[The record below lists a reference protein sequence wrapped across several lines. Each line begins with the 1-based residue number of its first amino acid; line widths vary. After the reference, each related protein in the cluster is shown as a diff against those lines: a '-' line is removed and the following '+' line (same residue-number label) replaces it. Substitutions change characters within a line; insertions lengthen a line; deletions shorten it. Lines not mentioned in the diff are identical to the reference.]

1 MKCKA
6 SFKNPGLPMLF
17 LLLLAVF
24 TIPPVMAGDAANTS
38 QNPDYWIHLDPVS
51 DKPLNDTFVFTGK
64 TNIPAGELVNISTYL
79 SSFPHSTK
87 YVTSVP
93 WNREYTVSVR
103 EGPGGQNTFSTPPIQ
118 IIPSKVD
125 GGDYEKI
132 RENDEY
138 IVIAEY
144 QKNTTSALGTILYWI
159 WAQDVSLPFWIHVD
173 PVSDKH
179 VNDTLVITGTTNV
192 PVGEYLNI
200 VSRPAETTLQTNETP
215 VAWSMQ
221 YAASVQAGSGGQNT
235 FETSPVRIT
244 PSSAGGKKQVV
255 RAGDEY
261 VIVAKYLPRNLS
273 AENTPHYRILAP
285 ESSIRDPYITIDT
298 IEEHFIGDRFFINGS
313 TYLPENT
320 SLFFSI
326 QTEEYRHY
334 PLLHHPN
341 FTGIVNEKVK
351 IIRWENG
358 SSIWSAEVNTTDYKS
373 TFYPDENWTVHV
385 WPYPQKDQKDIL
397 IATAHLTLRPNPRPI
412 TPLLPTLPAMASQN
426 QSPPITIS
434 VVPQKTPVSKEIPAI
449 ALIIAGIVGATQIKR
464 SKK

>member
-6 SFKNPGLPMLF
+6 SFKNHGLPMLF

-24 TIPPVMAGDAANTS
+24 SIPQVMAGDAANTS

-51 DKPLNDTFVFTGK
+51 DKHVNDSFVISGT

-103 EGPGGQNTFSTPPIQ
+103 EGPGGQNTFTTPPIQ

-138 IVIAEY
+138 LVIAEY
-144 QKNTTSALGTILYWI
+144 QKNTTSALDTILYWI
-159 WAQDVSLPFWIHVD
+159 WAPDVSLPFWIHVD

-200 VSRPAETTLQTNETP
+200 VSRPAETTLQTNETS
-215 VAWSMQ
+215 VAWGME
-221 YAASVQAGSGGQNT
+221 YAVSVQAGSGGQNT
-235 FETSPVRIT
+235 FETSPVRIM
-244 PSSAGGKKQVV
+244 PSSAGGKKQVI

-273 AENTPHYRILAP
+273 AENTPHYRILVPEPFITINPISDQYMGDTFFITGTTNVPLNTPIIVEVFCDTFHPHGKTQPGQFVYAIINATVRGEPGNVNTWEVVINTSGYNDVELGTWNAVVSPRLSSTP
-285 ESSIRDPYITIDT
+285 ESLRYQNVSKFNFLEGTRSVTSTAPYQETVTVTSMKITQSEPIAT
-298 IEEHFIGDRFFINGS
+298 TPTRSPITGLTVLTGINVGTVFFIYKNRK
-313 TYLPENT
+313 Y
-320 SLFFSI
+320 
-326 QTEEYRHY
+326 
-334 PLLHHPN
+334 
-341 FTGIVNEKVK
+341 EK
-351 IIRWENG
+351 
-358 SSIWSAEVNTTDYKS
+358 
-373 TFYPDENWTVHV
+373 
-385 WPYPQKDQKDIL
+385 
-397 IATAHLTLRPNPRPI
+397 
-412 TPLLPTLPAMASQN
+412 
-426 QSPPITIS
+426 
-434 VVPQKTPVSKEIPAI
+434 
-449 ALIIAGIVGATQIKR
+449 
-464 SKK
+464 